1 MGNYC
6 HSEETPKSEKPT
18 LRDSNKG
25 KLVFQNL
32 ILTNTQFIEQCK
44 DSYFIQFH
52 KNIVEKDIESLSK
65 FMNQKM
71 LDSFIKGSYPTEEE
85 KQKISKNISKD
96 IQQREKHL
104 YNQIIFHYNQFLNEL
119 FELDQ
124 NLQLITKSNYNAGDV
139 RVNAQLIRNTFVK
152 RSLSDNHRFQ
162 EQLLLDENIPH
173 NTYIDQNLSRQF
185 RENKQ
190 LANLFLDQLS
200 CIFKLCYLILEY
212 VYSNYILSIFGTSID
227 TFTDRYLLISKIY
240 QKNIIE
246 LNPDIQK
253 LITAAIQ
260 AKYEKKSSLIKS
272 EHMSPAILQPQLIPQ
287 TVDSIINHESEI
299 QLLDSI
305 EKNLKYQQ
313 QDQQI
318 QNTQQNFYYSQ
329 TFSTIDKIINCK
341 MPWLKFKLIGKLDQQ
356 IVDIFL
362 QYRSQS
368 QIAHFIDVIKPEDS
382 KVEVLLYILQRY
394 MSSRKNLNLSLCYY
408 ELRWMQEDDNVL
420 HKKVKTITSPY
431 FSRFLS
437 LYEISFKNYQRKQ
450 AQLLYN

>member
-6 HSEETPKSEKPT
+6 HSEETPKSEIPT
-18 LRDSNKG
+18 PRTQSKG

-32 ILTNTQFIEQCK
+32 ILTNTQFLKQCK
-44 DSYFIQFH
+44 DSYFVQFH

-65 FMNQKM
+65 FMSQKM
-71 LDSFIKGSYPTEEE
+71 LDVSIKGPYPTEDE
-85 KQKISKNISKD
+85 KLIISKNISKD
-96 IQQREKHL
+96 LGQREKHL
-104 YNQIIFHYNQFLNEL
+104 YNQLVFHYIQFLNEL
-119 FELDQ
+119 FDLDQ
-124 NLQLITKSNYNAGDV
+124 TFQINTKSNYIAGDV

-152 RSLSDNHRFQ
+152 RSLSDNLRFQ
-162 EQLLLDENIPH
+162 EQIISDQSIPH
-173 NTYIDQNLSRQF
+173 NTQIDQNISKQF
-185 RENKQ
+185 RESKQ
-190 LANLFLDQLS
+190 LANLVLEQLS
-200 CIFKLCYLILEY
+200 CIFKLCYLIIEY

-227 TFTDRYLLISKIY
+227 SFTDRYLLISKIY

-246 LNPDIQK
+246 LNPEIQK
-253 LITAAIQ
+253 LITSAIQ
-260 AKYEKKSSLIKS
+260 AKYENKSSLIKS
-272 EHMSPAILQPQLIPQ
+272 EHMSPALLQPSLIPQ
-287 TVDSIINHESEI
+287 TIDSIISRESEI
-299 QLLDSI
+299 DLLDEI
-305 EKNLKYQQ
+305 NMKNQQ
-313 QDQQI
+313 SDQQM
-318 QNTQQNFYYSQ
+318 QNRFYYSQ

-341 MPWLKFKLIGKLDQQ
+341 LPWLKFSLIGKLDQQ

-382 KVEVLLYILQRY
+382 KIEVLLYILQRY
-394 MSSRKNLNLSLCYY
+394 MSSRRNLNLSLCYY

-420 HKKVKTITSPY
+420 HHKVKTITCPY